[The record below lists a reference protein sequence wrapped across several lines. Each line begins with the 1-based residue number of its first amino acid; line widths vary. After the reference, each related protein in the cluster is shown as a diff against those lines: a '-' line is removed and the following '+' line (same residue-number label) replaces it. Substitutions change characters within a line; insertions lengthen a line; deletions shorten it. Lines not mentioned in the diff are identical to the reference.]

1 MISDIQF
8 SASRTMCTYIFI
20 FYHKIRVFTKP
31 SEMTSLRTACDDF
44 LGRLSEIA
52 VEYPARRR
60 VACSHRMVSQRIK
73 MRCRWATGCKK
84 GQSGGV
90 GEPEGGSQNFAMGR
104 ELFLFFEGV
113 GSVFRQSWKWNMT
126 ILETKLIFQGPRHHH
141 VILLGEDI
149 CGWPQTSQI
158 VIPHFLFL
166 LFVPLSPLSSPP
178 PAAKVILPDKWIL
191 QSCSDSRTS
200 AFTLNLRPDDVPMFS
215 AKQDAATTGFRSGNG
230 KAWICRFG
238 AAWCPKNCGFRL
250 HLVFSVAP
258 MDTIHTNYPT

>member
-1 MISDIQF
+1 MIYSLAQVFEKHVYI
-8 SASRTMCTYIFI
+8 CIFI
-20 FYHKIRVFTKP
+20 FIYLFFYHKIRVFTKP

-73 MRCRWATGCKK
+73 MRCRWATGYKK

-90 GEPEGGSQNFAMGR
+90 GEPEGGSQDFAMGR
-104 ELFLFFEGV
+104 ELFLFVEGV

-149 CGWPQTSQI
+149 FGWPQTSQI

-166 LFVPLSPLSSPP
+166 LFVPLSPLSSPQS

-191 QSCSDSRTS
+191 QSGLDLCFHFEFE
-200 AFTLNLRPDDVPMFS
+200 A
-215 AKQDAATTGFRSGNG
+215 
-230 KAWICRFG
+230 
-238 AAWCPKNCGFRL
+238 
-250 HLVFSVAP
+250 
-258 MDTIHTNYPT
+258 